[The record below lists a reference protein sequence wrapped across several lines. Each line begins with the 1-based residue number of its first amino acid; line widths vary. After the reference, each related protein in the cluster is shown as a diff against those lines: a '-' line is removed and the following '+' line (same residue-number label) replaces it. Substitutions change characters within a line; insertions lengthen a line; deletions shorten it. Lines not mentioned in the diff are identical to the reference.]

1 MILGA
6 QIFRLPTVSAT
17 MERIF
22 RRTGVA
28 LATGVQSAS
37 SSAVTSAMSRG
48 GRRAS
53 LSTATTQAPTS
64 TTFEKMQADKRYK
77 AESEVPAAVL
87 QSVGSDTVYS
97 PGFSIKGEAKQGR
110 PAYLDFQATTPQDP
124 RVLDAMMPFMVT
136 QYGNPHSR
144 THSYGWE
151 TEAAVE
157 DAREQVNQGDCVC
170 ALVG

>member
-1 MILGA
+1 MD
-6 QIFRLPTVSAT
+6 
-17 MERIF
+17 RII
-22 RRTGVA
+22 RRTSAA
-28 LATGVQSAS
+28 LVQSAS
-37 SSAVTSAMSRG
+37 ASAAAPTVSRG
-48 GRRAS
+48 GLRAS
-53 LSTATTQAPTS
+53 MRELSTAATQAPTS
-64 TTFEKMQADKRYK
+64 TTFEKMKADKRYK
-77 AESEVPAAVL
+77 AEGEVPAAVQ
-87 QSVGSDTVYS
+87 QSMGSDAVYS

-157 DAREQVNQGDCVC
+157 DGREQVMVDESWTRSFIGLG
-170 ALVG
+170 LVLLTTP